1 MATRNLMPP
10 SLPSSRREILCL
22 LGCAALSAAAL
33 RPAHAA
39 ETRLGRLIAQARS
52 KGSISQRIEFISASL
67 RGTRYLGYTL
77 IGGPRR
83 PEEFV
88 VRDDGF
94 DCVTFCE
101 TVLAAAIAE
110 RREEFDS
117 VLRTIRYHNGVVSW
131 RERNHYFFEWG
142 RHNVENKICRPVDMS
157 GSVEIEKNVYWH
169 KALGRRHFSMNVIP
183 RAVFLAN
190 KSLLVPG
197 DIVGF
202 ITQRPNLDY
211 FHVGFVAFGDGGKLL
226 LRHASQS
233 RRRVLDERMDQFV
246 AVNRVRYVTLL
257 RPTEPRAVA
266 GSIRPYAA
274 AAFGFTSAV

>member
-1 MATRNLMPP
+1 MATRSLMPLG
-10 SLPSSRREILCL
+10 LPSSRREILCL
-22 LGCAALSAAAL
+22 LGCGALAAAGL

-39 ETRLGRLIAQARS
+39 ETRLGKLIEQARS

-77 IGGPRR
+77 VGGPRR

-110 RREEFDS
+110 KREEFAL
-117 VLRTIRYHNGVVSW
+117 VLRKVRYHDGVVSW
-131 RERNHYFFEWG
+131 RQRNHYFFEWG
-142 RHNVENKICRPVDMS
+142 KHNVENRICQPVDMA
-157 GSVEIEKNVYWH
+157 GSMQIEKNVDWH
-169 KALGRRHFSMNVIP
+169 KALGRRHFSMRVIP
-183 RAVFLAN
+183 QAVFLAN
-190 KSLLVPG
+190 RPLLHPG

-202 ITQRPNLDY
+202 ITRRPNLDY
-211 FHVGFVAFGDGGKLL
+211 FHVGFIAFGDGGRLL

-246 AVNRVRYVTLL
+246 AINRVRYVTLL
-257 RPTEPRAVA
+257 RPMESRAVA
-266 GSIRPYAA
+266 GSSKLYAA
-274 AAFGFTSAV
+274 TAFGFTSAV